1 MSDSGFGGR
10 RTRHQ
15 EDCEA
20 LTRSVDPSKSILP
33 YNYSILYVY
42 IYVYIYTYC
51 FFVFALFDIYHGN
64 PQPSF

>member
-1 MSDSGFGGR
+1 MDFGGR

-20 LTRSVDPSKSILP
+20 LTRSGDLSKSILP

-42 IYVYIYTYC
+42 VFIYIYIH
-51 FFVFALFDIYHGN
+51 LFLLCLIHIYIYHGN
-64 PQPSF
+64 PQSSF